1 MSQVRYRFAERRVG
15 RASGGALLMTDSQ
28 SDARYFR
35 SVVNEI
41 EAEAQRRTA
50 SGEYPRA
57 LLRSL
62 DEEFRRWIPDA
73 SLENG
78 VEDTIRGIEAAAY
91 LDVAVPVDSRNP
103 LGRFVKWFVRRLTYF
118 YHRHVAQ
125 QITALGIHVTRPLRL
140 LNASLRSLD
149 RRLCELED
157 RLDVGATTR
166 SELLAGIA
174 TFPIA
179 TDFREPLS
187 GHLLGAPGRVL
198 LGDHVDADLL
208 QFLRAGG
215 VDVYG
220 VTPSAGEHQIAD
232 VRHEGLIEH
241 LGHLEDESLGGFV
254 LCGLTDKASLN
265 EQLRAL
271 RLLLLRSKPGSAVAV
286 IVVHSET
293 WSTRLGPVA
302 ADLFDGRPLHPETWN
317 HLLLREHA
325 VGVTAI
331 ESLDGTSTLITAT
344 LP

>member
-1 MSQVRYRFAERRVG
+1 MTESQN
-15 RASGGALLMTDSQ
+15 
-28 SDARYFR
+28 DANYFR
-35 SVVNEI
+35 SVVTEI
-41 EAEAQRRTA
+41 EAEAKRRST

-91 LDVAVPVDSRNP
+91 IDAAVPVDSRNP
-103 LGRFVKWFVRRLTYF
+103 LGRWVKWVIRRLTYF

-140 LNASLRSLD
+140 LDASLKSVD
-149 RRLCELED
+149 RRLSALED
-157 RLDVGATTR
+157 RLDVGTTAR
-166 SELLAGIA
+166 AELIAGIA
-174 TFPIA
+174 AFPIA
-179 TDFREPLS
+179 VDFGEVLS
-187 GHLLGAPGRVL
+187 KHLAGAPGRVL
-198 LGDHVDADLL
+198 LGDHVDDEFLQLL
-208 QFLRAGG
+208 RSRGI
-215 VDVYG
+215 DVYG
-220 VTPSAGEHQIAD
+220 VTSSIQENHISD

-241 LGHLEDESLGGFV
+241 LGHLEDKSLGGFI
-254 LCGLTDKASLN
+254 LCGLTDRASLN

-271 RLLLLRSKPGSAVAV
+271 RLLLLRSKPGSPVAV
-286 IVVHSET
+286 IVVHSDV

-325 VGVTAI
+325 QDIATI
-331 ESLDGTSTLITAT
+331 ESSDSTSTLITAK